1 MTKKQKKERNKI
13 LLAGAVFLI
22 LAAAEHLAAFEPV
35 FGNRWLKLV
44 LYLIPY
50 LIVGKDV
57 VLGAFRGIR
66 NKNPFDEAFL
76 MTIATFGAFVVNED
90 MEAVA
95 VMLFYSV
102 GELFQQVAVGKS
114 RKSIKALMEIAPE
127 YANLLLPDGSSKE
140 VDPSELK
147 IGDTVLIKAGER
159 VPVDGTVLE
168 GSSMIDTKA
177 ITGESVPRSVH
188 EDEPIISGCINGE
201 GLLRVRVEKAYE
213 DSTVAKILDMVE
225 NASSKKSRTENF
237 ITRFA
242 RVYTPIVVIGAVIL
256 AIVPPLVTGTNFL
269 MWVQRACTFLVI
281 SCPCALVLS
290 VPLSFF
296 GGIGAASRQGVLVK
310 GSNYLEAL
318 GEMETIVSDKTGTLT
333 KGEFRVTKLLPA
345 GGLNGETG
353 SAAEVGET
361 VSPEAGSAAAGR
373 QKRKDG
379 MSAAERKLLSA
390 AAYAESFS
398 THPIANSIREAFFER
413 SGEKVDAAKVGDVQ
427 NVSGQGISAEVGGHR
442 ILAGNEK
449 LMQANSIA
457 YERTELPGTVV
468 YAAEDGVFLGSIIIS
483 DVIKP
488 EAKEAIASL
497 KAAGVKKTVM
507 LTGDRREA
515 AEAVGRELGIDM
527 VCSELLPGD
536 KVAQVEKLQK
546 ELEGNRKG
554 KLAFVGDGINDAPV
568 LARADIGIAMGS
580 MGSDAAIEAADVV
593 IMDDNLMR
601 IPGVIR
607 VGRATLRIAYE
618 NIVFALAVKILVL
631 ILGALGIANMWAAVF
646 ADVGVS
652 VICILNS
659 MRMLKFK

>member
-13 LLAGAVFLI
+13 ILAGAVFLV
-22 LAAAEHLAAFEPV
+22 LALAEHFAGLEAV
-35 FGNRWLKLV
+35 FGNQWLKLL

-57 VLGAFRGIR
+57 VIGAFRGIR

-76 MTIATFGAFVVNED
+76 MTLATFGAFVVNED

-127 YANLLLPDGSSKE
+127 YANLLFADGSSKE

-147 IGDTVLIKAGER
+147 IGDTILIKAGER
-159 VPVDGTVLE
+159 VPVDGTVLD

-177 ITGESVPRSVH
+177 ITGESVPRSVR
-188 EDEPIISGCINGE
+188 EGEQIISGCINGE
-201 GLLRVRVEKAYE
+201 GLLRVKVEKAYE

-225 NASSKKSRTENF
+225 NASSKKSKTENF

-242 RVYTPIVVIGAVIL
+242 RVYTPIVVIGALIL
-256 AIVPPLVTGTNFL
+256 AVVPPLVTGTGFM
-269 MWVQRACTFLVI
+269 MWIQRACTFLVI

-345 GGLNGETG
+345 AGTG
-353 SAAEVGET
+353 ADQTASE
-361 VSPEAGSAAAGR
+361 
-373 QKRKDG
+373 Q
-379 MSAAERKLLSA
+379 KLLRT

-398 THPIANSIREAFFER
+398 THPIANSIREAFGAEL
-413 SGEKVDAAKVGDVQ
+413 ETAKVTDTQ
-427 NVSGQGISAEVGGHR
+427 NISGQGIIAKLEGHTV
-442 ILAGNEK
+442 LAGNEK
-449 LMQANSIA
+449 LMQANGIA
-457 YERTELPGTVV
+457 FEKTDLAGTVV
-468 YAAEDGVFLGSIIIS
+468 YVAEDGKFLGSIVIS
-483 DVIKP
+483 DVVKP
-488 EAKEAIASL
+488 EAKQAIAEL
-497 KAAGVKKTVM
+497 KKAGVRKVVM

-515 AEAVGRELGIDM
+515 AEAVGRELGIDQ

-536 KVAQVEKLQK
+536 KVERVEALQQ
-546 ELEGNRKG
+546 ELEGKKKG

-607 VGRATLRIAYE
+607 VGRATLSIAYQ
-618 NIVFALAVKILVL
+618 NIVFALGVKILVL